1 MLNGTGLSV
10 HPSTS
15 DKDDGVKLAESFGSL
30 QRLLH
35 QHAVGFI
42 EEVLFEGFVVDGE
55 FPGSGSQKYSSR

>member
-1 MLNGTGLSV
+1 MLNSAGLPV
-10 HPSTS
+10 HAATS
-15 DKDDGVKLAESFGSL
+15 DKNDEIKLLERLRSL

-55 FPGSGSQKYSSR
+55 FPGSGSQKYPSR